1 MKLPAGKTL
10 VPEAVQFIRNTV
22 FKVGTLVL
30 DSGID
35 VSPETLLQIAKAAE
49 RAVEKELT
57 MLSLSDIPGYVAL
70 PVDPNAPKVGR
81 PKGSTKTAK

>member
-10 VPEAVQFIRNTV
+10 IPEAVQKIRSAV
-22 FKVGTLVL
+22 FMAGSAILATDL
-30 DSGID
+30 GIK
-35 VSPETLLQIAKAAE
+35 PETLLQVAKAVE

-57 MLSLSDIPGYVAL
+57 TLNLTDIPGYVAP

-81 PKGSTKTAK
+81 PKKVK

>member
-10 VPEAVQFIRNTV
+10 VPEAVQKVRSAV
-22 FKVGTLVL
+22 FTAGSAILAADLGLT
-30 DSGID
+30 
-35 VSPETLLQIAKAAE
+35 PEVLLQVARAVE

-57 MLSLSDIPGYVAL
+57 ALSLTDIPNYVAP

-81 PKGSTKTAK
+81 PKGSKAK

>member
-10 VPEAVQFIRNTV
+10 DPKATSKIRTAVYN
-22 FKVGTLVL
+22 VGSIILGA
-30 DSGID
+30 DIGI
-35 VSPETLLQIAKAAE
+35 SPDELLRISSVVE

-57 MLSLSDIPGYVAL
+57 ALSLTDIPGYVAS

-81 PKGSTKTAK
+81 PPKKTK